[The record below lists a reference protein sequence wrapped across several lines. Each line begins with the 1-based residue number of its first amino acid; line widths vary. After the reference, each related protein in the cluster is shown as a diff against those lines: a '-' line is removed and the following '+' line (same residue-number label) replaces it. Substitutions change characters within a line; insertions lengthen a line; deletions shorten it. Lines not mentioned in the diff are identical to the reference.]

1 VSPVRDPWDDW
12 DEFAS
17 EHRERERT
25 DERDDRPVV
34 RSRLV
39 RGTIWFA
46 LAVMP
51 AQERWIGWDL
61 DSPHPVVQPHP
72 EPVTSI
78 LEVSLP
84 SGP

>member
-1 VSPVRDPWDDW
+1 
-12 DEFAS
+12 
-17 EHRERERT
+17 
-25 DERDDRPVV
+25 
-34 RSRLV
+34 
-39 RGTIWFA
+39 
-46 LAVMP
+46 VMP